1 MKVEHIV
8 MVSILAVVIII
19 DFISKKRT
27 KKNSVSD
34 DILENVNESIVEN
47 KQSTRQS
54 FIYSFVISI
63 IISPIIYVLQDYFAY
78 GALDDFEFYLEL
90 ILFDEFDVFLIY
102 FILSF
107 SMVLLIFNNSF
118 YFQYIKK
125 RKKNISIFILSVL
138 TLKVLINYFAYP
150 VTFSKGGVGRFENG
164 EPNYYRESNAHFGH
178 YIDNIFSINLDLFWY
193 AFSICVLIAWFFNDK
208 IKAR

>member
-1 MKVEHIV
+1 M
-8 MVSILAVVIII
+8 
-19 DFISKKRT
+19 
-27 KKNSVSD
+27 SD

-47 KQSTRQS
+47 KQPRRQS

-78 GALDDFEFYLEL
+78 GAIDDFEFYLEL

-118 YFQYIKK
+118 YFRYIKK

-150 VTFSKGGVGRFENG
+150 VTLSKGSRDRRLEDGT
-164 EPNYYRESNAHFGH
+164 PSYREWDANFGH

-193 AFSICVLIAWFFNDK
+193 AFSICVLFAWFFSHK

>member
-8 MVSILAVVIII
+8 LVSILALVMII

-34 DILENVNESIVEN
+34 DILENVNDSIVEN
-47 KQSTRQS
+47 KQPRRQS

-118 YFQYIKK
+118 YSRYIKK
-125 RKKNISIFILSVL
+125 RKKNISVFILSVL
-138 TLKVLINYFAYP
+138 TIKVIINYFAYP
-150 VTFSKGGVGRFENG
+150 VILNNGLRKNFIYRDGRE
-164 EPNYYRESNAHFGH
+164 YREWDANFGY
-178 YIDNIFSINLDLFWY
+178 YIDNIFLINLDLFWY
-193 AFSICVLIAWFFNDK
+193 SFSICVLFAWFFDHK